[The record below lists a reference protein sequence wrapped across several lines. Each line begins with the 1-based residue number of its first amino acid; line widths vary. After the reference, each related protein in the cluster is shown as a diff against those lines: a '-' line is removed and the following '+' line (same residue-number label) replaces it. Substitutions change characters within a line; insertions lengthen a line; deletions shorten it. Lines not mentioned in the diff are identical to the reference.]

1 MLTITVPRG
10 ELYDDA
16 TAEFINVKE
25 TVLCLEHSLV
35 SISKWEA
42 KWHKPFL
49 DSRESKSYD
58 EILDYVRCM
67 TITQNVDP
75 NVYRF
80 LSNKNMADIK
90 AYIDDT
96 MTATWFSDDKNRKS
110 RNKKIITSEVI
121 YYWMV
126 SLQIPFE
133 CQRWHINRLLT
144 LIRVCNEENK
154 SYDGKK
160 KRSKKEFLSNRA
172 ALNAARKKQLNTK
185 G

>member
-1 MLTITVPRG
+1 MLTITIPKG

-16 TAEFINVKE
+16 TSEFINVKE

-49 DSRESKSYD
+49 DNREQKTYE

-75 NVYRF
+75 NAYRF
-80 LSNKNMADIK
+80 LSNKNMDDIK
-90 AYIDDT
+90 SYIEDT
-96 MTATWFSDDKNRKS
+96 MTATWFSDDKKKKS
-110 RNKKIITSEVI
+110 NSKKIITSEVI

-144 LIRVCNEENK
+144 LIRVCDEENK
-154 SYDGKK
+154 SHSSKK
-160 KRSKKEFLSNRA
+160 NRSKKDFLSSRA
-172 ALNAARKKQLNTK
+172 ALNAARKKQMNTK